1 MTIAELQHLKE
12 SEHKIEFK
20 RAEHNFPW
28 NGGSHSD
35 QRERRKCF
43 LGYIVALAN
52 EGGGFLVLGMD
63 DTLPHKVVGSD
74 FGLNKLGELE
84 DAVYE
89 KLGIRIRTS
98 ELFDTDNNRVVL
110 TTIPSRPI
118 GKMMK
123 FEGVPL
129 MRVGESLRNMSDEEM
144 LAILTEQE
152 PDFSDK
158 ICLYTTIDDLD
169 EIAINKLKEAYSEKQ
184 NNPRFLTL
192 SNFQALSDLGLIK
205 GNKVTYAAL
214 VLVGKELTIKSKLP
228 QSAIN
233 LEYRNSLSQIVFDNK
248 EIFSQPYFLAIDT
261 LWSAINSRNGK
272 IPVQQGA
279 FIFDIPFFNKE
290 VIREAINNAVAHR
303 DYSKSSEI
311 VIKQYP
317 SELIITNP
325 GGFPLGVNV
334 DNLITV
340 NSTPRNRLLADV
352 LAKTGIVE
360 RSGQGVD
367 KIFYQT
373 ISEAKPSPNYTYSD
387 NYQVEL
393 RLSGVVE
400 DKAFAM
406 FIRRIQ
412 QDRKDGEKLSVHE
425 VIALN
430 EIRKGLEKKSIDIA
444 ILKKLEKEELI
455 ERVGKT
461 NSQKVILSKLYFE
474 FTDNRAAYT
483 DGKPI
488 DGYQVGIVIMNHI
501 QEFGKGKMKDFEY
514 LLRNFMSR
522 GQVKYVIS
530 KMVADGLLD
539 KKGEGK
545 GTEYFAGSK
554 MSEGLLVF
562 QRAMEL
568 GFKEMQRLGELKSA
582 NSPEIRQKNSPD
594 TNN

>member
-1 MTIAELQHLKE
+1 MTIAELKNLKE
-12 SEHKIEFK
+12 SEDKVEFK
-20 RAEHNFPW
+20 AAEHNFPFA
-28 NGGSHSD
+28 GGSHTAQD
-35 QRERRKCF
+35 DRRRCF
-43 LGYIVALAN
+43 LGYVVAFAN
-52 EGGGFLVLGMD
+52 EGGGRLVLGMAD
-63 DTLPHKVVGSD
+63 KVPHNVVGSD
-74 FGLNKLGELE
+74 FAQGKIGELE
-84 DAVYE
+84 DQTYSR
-89 KLGIRIRTS
+89 LGIRVRFE
-98 ELFDTDNNRVVL
+98 ELFENSLRVLVIH
-110 TTIPSRPI
+110 IPTRPI

-144 LAILTEQE
+144 FAILSEQE
-152 PDFSDK
+152 PDFSEK
-158 ICLYTTIDDLD
+158 ICADSTVDDLD
-169 EIAINKLKEAYSEKQ
+169 DFAINKLKEAYSEKQ
-184 NNPRFLTL
+184 NNPQFLTL

-214 VLVGKELTIKSKLP
+214 ILVGKEEKIKALLP

-233 LEYRNSLSQIVFDNK
+233 LEYRNHVSQIVFDNRD
-248 EIFSQPYFLAIDT
+248 IFTQPYFIAIDL
-261 LWSAINSRNGK
+261 LWKAINSRNGK

-279 FIFDIPFFNKE
+279 FIFDIPYFNKE
-290 VIREAINNAVAHR
+290 VIREAINNAVVHR
-303 DYSKSSEI
+303 DYSKASEI
-311 VIKQYP
+311 VIKHYP
-317 SELIITNP
+317 AELIITNP
-325 GGFPLGVNV
+325 GGFPLGVNL

-412 QDRKDGEKLSVHE
+412 QDRKDGEKLSVHD

-430 EIRKGLEKKSIDIA
+430 EIRKGFDKKLLDPA
-444 ILKKLEKEELI
+444 LLKKLENEGLL
-455 ERVGKT
+455 ERIGKT
-461 NSQKVILSKLYFE
+461 NSQKIILSKLYFE
-474 FTDNRAAYT
+474 LTDNRAAYT

-488 DGYQVGIVIMNHI
+488 DGYQVGILVMNHI
-501 QEFGKGKMKDFEY
+501 QEFGKGKMKDFEF
-514 LLRNFMSR
+514 LFRNFMSR

-530 KMVADGLLD
+530 KMVTDGLLD

-545 GTEYFAGSK
+545 ATEYFAGAK
-554 MSEGLLVF
+554 MSEGLQLF
-562 QRAMEL
+562 KRAMEL
-568 GFKEMQRLGELKSA
+568 GFKEMQRLGELTDP
-582 NSPEIRQKNSPD
+582 NSPEIRQKKLPESDN
-594 TNN
+594 

>member
-1 MTIAELQHLKE
+1 MTIIELKHLKE

-20 RAEHNFPW
+20 RAEHNFSW
-28 NGGSHSD
+28 NGGSHTD

-52 EGGGFLVLGMD
+52 EGGGKLVLGMED
-63 DTLPHKVVGSD
+63 KLPHNVVGSD
-74 FGLNKLGELE
+74 FGINKLGELE
-84 DAVYE
+84 DAVYD
-89 KLGIRIRTS
+89 KLGIRIRIE
-98 ELFDTDNNRVVL
+98 ELFDANNNRIVL
-110 TTIPSRPI
+110 STIPSRPVA
-118 GKMMK
+118 KMMK

-144 LAILTEQE
+144 FAILSEQE
-152 PDFSDK
+152 PDFSEK
-158 ICLYTTIDDLD
+158 ICVDTSIEDLD
-169 EIAINKLKEAYSEKQ
+169 DIAINKLKEAYSEKQ

-192 SNFQALSDLGLIK
+192 TNYQALSDLGLIK
-205 GNKVTYAAL
+205 GSKVTYAAI
-214 VLVGKELTIKSKLP
+214 VLVGKEQVIKSKLP
-228 QSAIN
+228 QSCIN

-248 EIFSQPYFLAIDT
+248 EIFSQPYFIAIDL

-272 IPVQQGA
+272 IPVQHGA
-279 FIFDIPFFNKE
+279 YIFDIPYFNKE

-303 DYSKSSEI
+303 DYSKTSEI

-317 SELIITNP
+317 AELIITNP
-325 GGFPLGVNV
+325 GGFPLGVNIE
-334 DNLITV
+334 NLITV
-340 NSTPRNRLLADV
+340 NSTPRNRLLSDV

-400 DKAFAM
+400 DKAFVM

-412 QDRKDGEKLSVHE
+412 QDRKDGEKLSLHE

-430 EIRKGLEKKSIDIA
+430 EIRKGIVKKSIDVA

-461 NSQKVILSKLYFE
+461 NSQKVILSKLYYE
-474 FTDNRAAYT
+474 FTDNSAAYS
-483 DGKPI
+483 DGKQI
-488 DGYQVGIVIMNHI
+488 DGYQVGIIIMNHI

-530 KMVADGLLD
+530 KIVADGLLD

-545 GTEYFAGSK
+545 GTEYFAGAK
-554 MSEGLLVF
+554 MLEGLQLF
-562 QRAMEL
+562 HRAMEL
-568 GFKEMQRLGELKSA
+568 GLKEMQRIGELK
-582 NSPEIRQKNSPD
+582 EY
-594 TNN
+594 